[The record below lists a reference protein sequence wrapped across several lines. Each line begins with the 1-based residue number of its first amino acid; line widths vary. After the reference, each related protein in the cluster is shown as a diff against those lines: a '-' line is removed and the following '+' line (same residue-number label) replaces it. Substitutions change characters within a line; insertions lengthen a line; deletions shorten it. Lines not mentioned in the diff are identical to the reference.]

1 MTQQHDFFRDDGA
14 HAAPTGALA
23 ILALPLSA
31 AALWYVK
38 PALGPWPLLLLGLA
52 VGVRRA
58 IGVMP
63 RLRWV
68 DGGLALFGASA
79 LLGAYLSYDQAAAWA
94 KFWTMVGGLGLYV
107 GAAWTPARIRFGRW
121 QLDPLRLLLAF
132 LPAALA
138 IYFLLTNDWGRWAG
152 KLPWLEPLTAWLA
165 SWQPQLPGHL
175 LHPNVAGGLLAAF
188 IPMQMAAVGRLRAG
202 WLLVAVALSALL
214 LTESRGAWGA
224 LIVALAAWAWWTWP
238 ADRSRPLAAWRLG
251 MAALLLLAAVAAALA
266 WTPLGASLAAAAAER
281 LSLLHNS
288 LDLALDTPFTGS
300 GLASFQMAFSSY
312 VLLLHVGHTIHS
324 HNLLLNIWIE
334 QGLPGL
340 LIFLG
345 LLGLAVRPASS
356 SRKRLVQAALAAL
369 IVIVVHGLVDDAFYG
384 SRGVLLLFAPF
395 ALLTRADAE
404 SQPARAERRRLA
416 LRRAGIIS
424 AAALFLALLPQT
436 RAAFQAN
443 LGALSQTQAE
453 LSVYRWPAWPIQDAL
468 RRAMPGATS
477 QPPVNLT
484 AALAR
489 YRRALTL
496 DPHNVT
502 ANRRLGQIELS
513 LGNYD
518 AARDHLEAAYA
529 AAPAQRATRQLLAE
543 SYAIEG
549 DVARARAIL
558 QTIDV
563 SQGQVAARVWWHQH
577 LGESEQAQWM
587 EEAGR

>member
-1 MTQQHDFFRDDGA
+1 MTQQHDFFREDGA
-14 HAAPTGALA
+14 DAAPTGAVA
-23 ILALPLSA
+23 ILALPLIA

-52 VGVRRA
+52 VVVRRA

-63 RLRWV
+63 RLRWM

-94 KFWTMVGGLGLYV
+94 KFWTMVGGLGLYA

-121 QLDPLRLLLAF
+121 QLDPLRLLLAS

-138 IYFLLTNDWGRWAG
+138 IYFLLTNDWARWAG
-152 KLPWLEPLTAWLA
+152 KLPWLDPLTAWLA
-165 SWQPQLPGHL
+165 AWQPQVPGHL

-188 IPMQMAAVGRLRAG
+188 IPMQMAAVGRLRAS
-202 WLLVAVALSALL
+202 WFLVAFALSALL
-214 LTESRGAWGA
+214 LTGSRGAWGA

-238 ADRSRPLAAWRLG
+238 TDRRRLFAPWRLG
-251 MAALLLLAAVAAALA
+251 MAAMLLLVAVAATLV
-266 WTPLGASLAAAAAER
+266 WTPLGASLAAAIGER

-356 SRKRLVQAALAAL
+356 SRKRLGQAALAAL
-369 IVIVVHGLVDDAFYG
+369 IVIVLHGLVDDAFYG
-384 SRGVLLLFAPF
+384 SRGVLLLFVPF
-395 ALLTRADAE
+395 ALLTRAGAGPP
-404 SQPARAERRRLA
+404 PARADRRRPA
-416 LRRAGIIS
+416 LMRAGVIS

-443 LGALSQTQAE
+443 LGALSQAQAE

-468 RRAMPGATS
+468 RRAIPGATS

-489 YRRALTL
+489 YRSALTL
-496 DPHNVT
+496 DPHNIT

-513 LGNYD
+513 LGRYE

-529 AAPAQRATRQLLAE
+529 AAPSQRATRQLLGE
-543 SYAIEG
+543 IYAISG
-549 DVARARAIL
+549 DTAGAAALWRTV
-558 QTIDV
+558 DM
-563 SQGQVAARVWWHQH
+563 SQGQLGLRRWWYDAI
-577 LGESEQAQWM
+577 GEEEIAQRM
-587 EEAGR
+587 K